1 MEQMMKELQLMTD
14 FQDRPC
20 AAAGLVSYRYNG
32 PSCFIMIGA
41 KNIGDA
47 MNEVNRSLTGTPAT
61 AANLEI
67 WNVFE
72 NCYEKAMV

>member
-1 MEQMMKELQLMTD
+1 MKELQHMTD

-32 PSCFIMIGA
+32 PFGFIMIGA

-47 MNEVNRSLTGTPAT
+47 MNEANRSLTGAR
-61 AANLEI
+61 AVMEHLEI
-67 WNVFE
+67 WNTEKGIYE
-72 NCYEKAMV
+72 NV